1 MSSQS
6 ITSNDIGRKNPSNI
20 NIDKKLEE
28 SSFQDLKLEITV
40 LIKLLSASG
49 NDDADDDLE
58 TLAKITRHIDTATGF
73 DRIPDILKV
82 LMLFETDLK
91 RLYEN
96 KSNERVKQIL
106 ADIISYTCT
115 GRCAEIKGQIV
126 KYYML
131 GSKNLITRYG
141 MSYVRNLSKDL
152 IELWKNSSSDD
163 KKTFSNLIQ
172 ECATYFMKQNS
183 EIEACDLLL
192 EVEQLTMLETII
204 HGVDLC
210 EKVCQYLIAS
220 SLYVD
225 ETESQNILYAALS
238 LYLDHKLYIDALF
251 VAIQLQSKA
260 IVVKIFLLCS
270 DSLIR
275 RQMALILAR
284 HNISFI
290 NDDEFSHRL
299 RNFIE
304 NDQLLLDALS
314 NHRLSQEFLLVAKQL
329 DLLKPKVPHEIVH
342 KNSSRRNRRKRV
354 LLPTYSKQSVLATSF
369 MNCFIN
375 AAFGTDKLVFGGPDW
390 IGRHKDLC
398 RMTATATIGIL
409 CLWDMQN
416 GPLKVDRFLRI
427 RDENIKAGALMAFGL
442 ISTSIKS
449 DHEPA
454 YQLLKDYIT
463 NRSQSIRIG
472 SIVGLAM
479 AYLGTNH
486 GDVINSVL
494 EPIVGRSCERIR
506 QKQHPLELSA
516 LACGLI
522 AHSTGNMTIINRL
535 VKILDRNSDN
545 MKLSDSNTRDLI
557 HAIGLVAMFHRE
569 DLPTYIDL
577 INKRFDKPRA
587 ERSNTSTV
595 ESTSTTSTR
604 LSLKKYLLL
613 CVEICA
619 YTGSSNILKI
629 QKLICNCSPIITD
642 ELKKKPEEPNDDE
655 SKKDKEKNDKK
666 DKKDDLPP
674 VTDDELIQLLSII
687 GIGLISIS
695 DQLNSEMVF
704 HTFIRFLKL
713 GSVRIKASVIIAIAL
728 THLSDP
734 KMHVIDLLYKYCH
747 FTDEIIAINA
757 ILALGFVCAGTNH
770 ARVSRMLTELDGANR
785 DKVNRLFVIKVSQG
799 LLYLGKGLLTLS
811 PQMET
816 LKLLRQSSLAS
827 IMPIMFRLFV
837 DPVNDLIQQHHY
849 YLLFIAGSIRP
860 KLLVT
865 LNTEMNSIPL
875 PVRVGQALDTIG
887 VAGWKPRAI
896 TAFGLSTTPVVLNQ
910 NERAELATESY
921 KPLSNNLEGFV
932 IVEKNTDE
940 DDHHEE
946 KDIQ

>member
-73 DRIPDILKV
+73 DRIPDILK
-82 LMLFETDLK
+82 
-91 RLYEN
+91 
-96 KSNERVKQIL
+96 IL

-375 AAFGTDKLVFGGPDW
+375 AAF
-390 IGRHKDLC
+390 DLC

-666 DKKDDLPP
+666 
-674 VTDDELIQLLSII
+674 
-687 GIGLISIS
+687 
-695 DQLNSEMVF
+695 
-704 HTFIRFLKL
+704 R
-713 GSVRIKASVIIAIAL
+713 
-728 THLSDP
+728 
-734 KMHVIDLLYKYCH
+734 
-747 FTDEIIAINA
+747 
-757 ILALGFVCAGTNH
+757 
-770 ARVSRMLTELDGANR
+770 
-785 DKVNRLFVIKVSQG
+785 
-799 LLYLGKGLLTLS
+799 
-811 PQMET
+811 
-816 LKLLRQSSLAS
+816 
-827 IMPIMFRLFV
+827 
-837 DPVNDLIQQHHY
+837 
-849 YLLFIAGSIRP
+849 
-860 KLLVT
+860 
-865 LNTEMNSIPL
+865 
-875 PVRVGQALDTIG
+875 
-887 VAGWKPRAI
+887 
-896 TAFGLSTTPVVLNQ
+896 
-910 NERAELATESY
+910 
-921 KPLSNNLEGFV
+921 
-932 IVEKNTDE
+932 
-940 DDHHEE
+940 
-946 KDIQ
+946 